1 LLIILLLTLTACG
14 SATTTIAVSTPKT
27 SQALQPITVSTA
39 LFQTVKPDGIK
50 VSATMDDLKKL
61 PPAQVPAEGKME
73 EGPRLNFIL
82 LVQFRALPLTI
93 NIFLPA

>member
-1 LLIILLLTLTACG
+1 M
-14 SATTTIAVSTPKT
+14 
-27 SQALQPITVSTA
+27 
-39 LFQTVKPDGIK
+39 VKPDGIK

-61 PPAQVPAEGKME
+61 PPAQVTAEGKME